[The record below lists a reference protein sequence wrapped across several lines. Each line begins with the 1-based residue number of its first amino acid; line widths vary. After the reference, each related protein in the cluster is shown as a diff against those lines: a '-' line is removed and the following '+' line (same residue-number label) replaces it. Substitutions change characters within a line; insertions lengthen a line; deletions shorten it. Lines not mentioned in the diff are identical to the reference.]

1 MAEPECPL
9 LTLYSRHYCH
19 LCDDMLAGLQS
30 MQSVLGFELTVVDVD
45 SQPALEAAYGERVP
59 VLTHGERELCHYRLD
74 QPAVTEYLRK
84 FR

>member
-1 MAEPECPL
+1 MAEPQCPV

-19 LCDDMLAGLQS
+19 LCDEMLAGLQS

-45 SQPALEAAYGERVP
+45 SQPALEAVYGERVP
-59 VLTHGERELCHYRLD
+59 VLAHGQRELCHYRLD
-74 QPAVTEYLRK
+74 RPAVTEYLRK